1 MTPGRREDGRE
12 VVMLSGSL
20 LVLGIVALV
29 GEVLLF
35 AALGQLLHW
44 SVGGG
49 WLGIL
54 VAAVGLVLAAGA
66 WGLFMAPKGR
76 RRLPTL
82 SRVIV
87 CAIAGVGL
95 GALLSAQGWP
105 RFGVAVMAAGLAVAG
120 IQWIQ
125 GRDRMPNEVPS

>member
-1 MTPGRREDGRE
+1 MF
-12 VVMLSGSL
+12 SGSL
-20 LVLGIVALV
+20 LALGIVALI

-54 VAAVGLVLAAGA
+54 VAAIGLVLAAGA

-76 RRLPTL
+76 RRLPALT
-82 SRVIV
+82 RVII
-87 CAIAGVGL
+87 CAIVGVAL
-95 GALLSAQGWP
+95 GALLSSAGWP
-105 RFGVAVMAAGLAVAG
+105 RFGVAVIVAGLAVAG

-125 GRDRMPNEVPS
+125 GRERAVGRLAP